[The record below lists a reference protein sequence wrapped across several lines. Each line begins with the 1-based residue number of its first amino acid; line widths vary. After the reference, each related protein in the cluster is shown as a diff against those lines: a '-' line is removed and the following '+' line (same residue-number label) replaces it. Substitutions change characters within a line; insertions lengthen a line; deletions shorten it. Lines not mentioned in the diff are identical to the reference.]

1 VQIQIRVYQIDANVI
16 YLNLKMLDKTNML
29 NRLEPYLDYGR
40 AYILSLRDV
49 RNVGLLVFTVIV
61 LLISWSGVK
70 SIQTNYGLQKQ
81 IVRLTQENEV
91 RSLQNTNLAL
101 QNRYLDTP
109 QYLEISARQNLGL
122 AAPGETEVLVPKDVA
137 LKHTVEQ
144 PGEEAVP
151 SEVPKQAFWQQ
162 NFQAWIDF
170 FLHRGDSVD

>member
-1 VQIQIRVYQIDANVI
+1 
-16 YLNLKMLDKTNML
+16 MLDKTNIL

-122 AAPGETEVLVPKDVA
+122 AAPGETWRGSGAIRSPQTGVLAAK
-137 LKHTVEQ
+137 L
-144 PGEEAVP
+144 PGLDRLLPAP
-151 SEVPKQAFWQQ
+151 
-162 NFQAWIDF
+162 
-170 FLHRGDSVD
+170 R

>member
-1 VQIQIRVYQIDANVI
+1 
-16 YLNLKMLDKTNML
+16 MFDKTNIL
-29 NRLEPYLDYGR
+29 NKLEPYIVFGR

-81 IVRLTQENEV
+81 IVHLTQQNQVSSLEN
-91 RSLQNTNLAL
+91 SNLAL
-101 QNRYLDTP
+101 QNRYYNTP

-122 AAPGETEVLVPKDVA
+122 MAPGETELLVPSDVA
-137 LKHTVEQ
+137 LKHTVQ
-144 PGEEAVP
+144 PPGVAATP
-151 SEVPKQAFWQQ
+151 SEVPRQPFWQQ

-170 FLHRGDSVD
+170 FLHRNTTD